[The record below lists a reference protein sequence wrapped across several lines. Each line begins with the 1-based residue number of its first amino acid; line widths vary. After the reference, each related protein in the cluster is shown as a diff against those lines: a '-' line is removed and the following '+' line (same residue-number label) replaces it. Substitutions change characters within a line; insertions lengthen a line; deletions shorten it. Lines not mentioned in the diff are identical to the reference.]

1 LGEVSFVAQVIGSV
15 AAITVALVA
24 GFAVY
29 KTMDSLFG
37 IRLDKDDE
45 LQGSDI
51 TLHKVESTPEEVTSR
66 YS

>member
-1 LGEVSFVAQVIGSV
+1 
-15 AAITVALVA
+15 
-24 GFAVY
+24 
-29 KTMDSLFG
+29 MDSLFG